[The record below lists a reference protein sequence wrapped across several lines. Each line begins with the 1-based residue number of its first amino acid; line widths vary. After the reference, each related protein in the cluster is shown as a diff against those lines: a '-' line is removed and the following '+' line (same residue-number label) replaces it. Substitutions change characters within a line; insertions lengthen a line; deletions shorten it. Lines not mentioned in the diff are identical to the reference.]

1 MNKKEMTGILERYKS
16 LSINSTNEEILNFA
30 ADAMDA
36 AAHKIKQLQ
45 EENERLYGILEP
57 FACDCD
63 THCKEYS
70 YGCDN
75 WLAQKA
81 FDVKMENER

>member
-1 MNKKEMTGILERYKS
+1 MTDICKGVCVDLWKEVER
-16 LSINSTNEEILNFA
+16 LRA
-30 ADAMDA
+30 
-36 AAHKIKQLQ
+36 
-45 EENERLYGILEP
+45 ENERLYGILEP
-57 FACDCD
+57 FACCCD

-81 FDVKMENER
+81 FDVKRENEK